1 MEAFHNLG
9 IVHKD
14 IKLDNIFI
22 ETNAFG
28 QIIVKIGDFGTSFQL
43 KQIKQDNST
52 KFSMRKVKSH
62 LLELKH

>member
-28 QIIVKIGDFGTSFQL
+28 QIIVKIGDFGTSF
-43 KQIKQDNST
+43 
-52 KFSMRKVKSH
+52 
-62 LLELKH
+62 